1 MDRRCRAPRCAAG
14 DALSACCQMH
24 VAAYRCVLVRA
35 DAVRGRVS
43 GAFAAFFG
51 GATHIPLYAKGASM
65 PIDGWL
71 EALPG
76 QDDGTANSH
85 VTDDVALFVGRE
97 HPLLSARTVRHQ
109 VSRLSAHLGDW
120 GDRADRGDRGAPG
133 AMDDGLRRALIGYSL
148 YSRQLDMVQDR
159 ATKHICRDGCERPPL
174 GCCNRSHNVVF
185 SLSDIMMQ
193 QPTGLALRMADSL
206 AHLQAREGAHHAHGA
221 PMGER
226 GCPYLTAAG
235 CTLHLFKSPLC
246 VHYLC
251 PTVADA
257 LNAAHGPEAAPFVA
271 GMRRAATRQLERS
284 TDFMEPGLIEAAV
297 RMFATRAGAGSGGA
311 GLPGTGAS
319 GNA

>member
-1 MDRRCRAPRCAAG
+1 
-14 DALSACCQMH
+14 
-24 VAAYRCVLVRA
+24 
-35 DAVRGRVS
+35 
-43 GAFAAFFG
+43 
-51 GATHIPLYAKGASM
+51 M

-76 QDDGTANSH
+76 QDDRTANSH
-85 VTDDVALFVGRE
+85 VADDVALFAGRD
-97 HPLLSARTVRHQ
+97 HPLLSTRTVRHQ
-109 VSRLSAHLGDW
+109 VSRLSAHLLGFNITT
-120 GDRADRGDRGAPG
+120 GAAHP
-133 AMDDGLRRALIGYSL
+133 MDDGLRRALIGYSL
-148 YSRQLDMVQDR
+148 YTRQLDMVQDR

-193 QPTGLALRMADSL
+193 QPTGLALRMGDAL
-206 AHLQAREGAHHAHGA
+206 AHLQAEEGAHHAHDA

-226 GCPYLTAAG
+226 GCPYLTDTG
-235 CTLHLFKSPLC
+235 CTLYLFKSPLC

-257 LNAAHGPEAAPFVA
+257 LSAAHGPEAAPFVA

-284 TDFMEPGLIEAAV
+284 ADFTEPGLIEAAV
-297 RMFATRAGAGSGGA
+297 RMFARGAGPEAGPEAGPNGWSGGRPD
-311 GLPGTGAS
+311 GGGY

>member
-1 MDRRCRAPRCAAG
+1 
-14 DALSACCQMH
+14 
-24 VAAYRCVLVRA
+24 
-35 DAVRGRVS
+35 
-43 GAFAAFFG
+43 
-51 GATHIPLYAKGASM
+51 M

-76 QDDGTANSH
+76 PESPTSSRDVA
-85 VTDDVALFVGRE
+85 DDVALFAGRE
-97 HPLLSARTVRHQ
+97 HPLLPVRTVHHQ
-109 VSRLSAHLGDW
+109 VARLSAHLLGL
-120 GDRADRGDRGAPG
+120 GSAGAPGVSG

-148 YSRQLDMVQDR
+148 YTRQLDMVQDR

-193 QPTGLALRMADSL
+193 HPTGLALRMGDAL
-206 AHLQAREGAHHAHGA
+206 ARLQAEEGTHHAHGA

-226 GCPYLTAAG
+226 GCPYLTATG

-257 LNAAHGPEAAPFVA
+257 LNAAHGPEAVPFVA
-271 GMRRAATRQLERS
+271 GMRRAANRQLERS
-284 TDFMEPGLIEAAV
+284 SDFMDPGLIEAAV
-297 RMFATRAGAGSGGA
+297 RMFAADGGA
-311 GLPGTGAS
+311 GNGGEGRLGGGAS

>member
-1 MDRRCRAPRCAAG
+1 
-14 DALSACCQMH
+14 
-24 VAAYRCVLVRA
+24 
-35 DAVRGRVS
+35 
-43 GAFAAFFG
+43 
-51 GATHIPLYAKGASM
+51 M

-76 QDDGTANSH
+76 LDDRTANLD
-85 VTDDVALFVGRE
+85 VADDVVLFARRA

-109 VSRLSAHLGDW
+109 VARLSAHLLALG
-120 GDRADRGDRGAPG
+120 GPG
-133 AMDDGLRRALIGYSL
+133 TMDAGLRHALIGYSL
-148 YSRQLDMVQDR
+148 YTRQLDMVQDR

-185 SLSDIMMQ
+185 SLSDVMMQ
-193 QPTGLALRMADSL
+193 HPTGLALRMGDAL
-206 AHLQAREGAHHAHGA
+206 ARLQAEEGAHHAHGA

-226 GCPYLTAAG
+226 GCPYLTATG

-271 GMRRAATRQLERS
+271 GMRRAANRQLERS
-284 TDFMEPGLIEAAV
+284 ADFMEPGLIETAV
-297 RMFATRAGAGSGGA
+297 KMFAPDGWSGDSSGDSSGELPGGGA
-311 GLPGTGAS
+311 GGEKGSGMEGWPDDRPGGGSDGGGWGKA
-319 GNA
+319 